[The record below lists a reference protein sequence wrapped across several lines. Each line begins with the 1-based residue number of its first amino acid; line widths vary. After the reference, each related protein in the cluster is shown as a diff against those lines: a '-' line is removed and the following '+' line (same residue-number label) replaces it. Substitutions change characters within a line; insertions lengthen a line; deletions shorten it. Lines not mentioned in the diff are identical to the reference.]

1 MPGVR
6 ADVGIALD
14 GDGDRVVMVDHLGR
28 VVNGDQLLYL
38 IARGRQAEGT
48 LRGPV
53 VGTVMTNLGLE
64 RAFEQLGIG
73 FLRAAVGD
81 RHVLEMLRDSG
92 GMLGGESSGHILCLD
107 KATTGDGLVSAL
119 QVLAVMRAMGAKLA
133 ELVAQLQLYPQIMI
147 NVPVGAAVDVERSAA
162 IQEAIAAAEIRFA
175 GQGRVIVRAS
185 GTEAV
190 VRVMVEAREA
200 TLAQAEAELLAQV
213 VASEAGAQ

>member
-1 MPGVR
+1 M
-6 ADVGIALD
+6 
-14 GDGDRVVMVDHLGR
+14 
-28 VVNGDQLLYL
+28 
-38 IARGRQAEGT
+38 
-48 LRGPV
+48 
-53 VGTVMTNLGLE
+53 
-64 RAFEQLGIG
+64 
-73 FLRAAVGD
+73 
-81 RHVLEMLRDSG
+81 
-92 GMLGGESSGHILCLD
+92 
-107 KATTGDGLVSAL
+107 
-119 QVLAVMRAMGAKLA
+119 
-133 ELVAQLQLYPQIMI
+133 QLYPQIMI